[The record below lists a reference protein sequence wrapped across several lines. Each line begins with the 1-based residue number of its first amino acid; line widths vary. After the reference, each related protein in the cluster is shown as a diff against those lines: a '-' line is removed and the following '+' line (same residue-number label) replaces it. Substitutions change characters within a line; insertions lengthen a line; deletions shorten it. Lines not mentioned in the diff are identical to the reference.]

1 MFFAIKKITNDLS
14 IDVANTSTLVVAENS
29 RRKLLTIVNA
39 SDTEMWLRFQSP
51 AVIGR
56 GLFLSGGGFTL
67 EIGTDNL
74 WVGPIYAIHGAG
86 GTKTLSVMELE

>member
-1 MFFAIKKITNDLS
+1 MFYSIKKINTDQS
-14 IDVANTSTLVVAENS
+14 VDVANTSTLVIAENP

-51 AVIGR
+51 AIVGR

-67 EIGTDNL
+67 EIGQGNL
-74 WVGPIYAIHGAG
+74 WTGPIYAIHSAG
-86 GTKTLSVMELE
+86 GTKRLSVLELE